1 MRKFSNF
8 FNVSASSAESIKNSF
23 QISSILHGNNS
34 QLIFFI
40 DPHQESLVF
49 VVEDTSTVGPVSVEP
64 NSLEVS
70 ITLFE
75 QEMILDELLSLGL
88 SHVVEGVVSTSKI
101 ALETLECFNDFLL
114 DFFSLIV
121 SDSGAKGIPI
131 EVSTNSDT
139 SAFDHLGIVLG
150 ERWSN

>member
-8 FNVSASSAESIKNSF
+8 FNVSASSAKSIKNSF

-49 VVEDTSTVGPVSVEP
+49 VVEDTSTVRPVSVEP

-88 SHVVEGVVSTSKI
+88 SHVVEGVVSTSKV
-101 ALETLECFNDFLL
+101 ALETLESFNDFLL